1 MGIRSKIAEMS
12 PGTPPLARGIPGGR
26 FGSVLKGKD
35 GLRGKTCPAR
45 QHVAV
50 SGRRAEAQGDERMSG
65 GNESLDFRVASRSR
79 RLLAWMR

>member
-1 MGIRSKIAEMS
+1 MAFAEKH
-12 PGTPPLARGIPGGR
+12 A
-26 FGSVLKGKD
+26 
-35 GLRGKTCPAR
+35 